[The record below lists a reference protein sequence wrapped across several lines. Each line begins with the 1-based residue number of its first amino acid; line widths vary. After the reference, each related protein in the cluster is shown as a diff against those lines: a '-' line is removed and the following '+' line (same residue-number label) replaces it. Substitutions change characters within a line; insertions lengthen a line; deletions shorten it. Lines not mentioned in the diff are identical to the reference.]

1 MAIAY
6 TGGTQNQTELQE
18 IQREIYSDWG
28 TLEIWIL
35 IFLKGINL
43 EQTFTKVQ

>member
-28 TLEIWIL
+28 
-35 IFLKGINL
+35 N
-43 EQTFTKVQ
+43 VQRYGYRYF